1 MVNSRA
7 KLPDIIAGH
16 TYGRWTVIEKLN
28 TLEFIIQSYI
38 DHAEDFSNKYSLED
52 VLADCDAKKQALLQ
66 RLQELGGVWQG

>member
-1 MVNSRA
+1 MITNED
-7 KLPDIIAGH
+7 KLEI
-16 TYGRWTVIEKLN
+16 VIEKLN